1 MSTGLSPSRWIAV
14 GVVTAFSAALFQVS
28 FIRILSYV
36 FPFQMI
42 FAVSLVTG
50 AAIFF
55 SGIGALLARSLP
67 WLTPAALLTAAAS
80 PAALYAI
87 SLFTTR
93 SMTDYV
99 SFGIAVGL
107 CAVPFTL
114 YGLMNGICYR
124 ALHAMDRRLIA
135 PLIGLSSVAFFI
147 GLTGAAFFGGA
158 IGIVT
163 LALIAAAALAVLP
176 LRPLPAAV
184 AFVVLAALLVLC
196 GVEERAFQLI
206 AREPALWDRSAKSA
220 AVVGGGWSPYA
231 RVDLVD
237 MGRGRLAGM
246 YNGVQY
252 WMTGAPEDDVP
263 FRRALYGTVTGS
275 ALVIG
280 TGGGHGL
287 RSLTNASRI
296 EAVELDPL
304 VVSLLKGPL
313 ASYNGGIYGR
323 IAEAHA
329 GDGRSYLDNA
339 PGAYDAII
347 FEAAEVGLSNY
358 HKSFITLENYLY
370 TREAMASAFGKLA
383 PDGAL
388 IIIHTDTHVPR
399 ERFMKALPSEAR
411 FRTFQASSEVPG
423 FAHLRF
429 TTDIT
434 VASRDPATL
443 KRWTAAVLASDPSA
457 VDETGRFTAS
467 ERFLSATAV
476 TDDRPV
482 LYLRDLSQ
490 LTPFAVVAFILLA
503 VAFALGLRG
512 GRSIG
517 GFFLLTGVSFMV
529 TQLYIINLLRAAV
542 NGYVETSSIALG
554 VFTLGSAAG
563 ALLAAR
569 IPARRAVFALVPA
582 SFVLVAILSLF
593 PFGALLA
600 VKLALIA
607 VAVFPVAFITGTFFP
622 KGFFVAPVGSGAWYY
637 AIDTVASAGAFLLF
651 YLITAAAGF
660 SYAGLFGLACYLGA
674 GLLLLRM

>member
-1 MSTGLSPSRWIAV
+1 MSKGFLPSRWIVV

-55 SGIGALLARSLP
+55 SGLGALLARPLP
-67 WLTPAALLTAAAS
+67 WLTPAAILTAVAS

-99 SFGIAVGL
+99 SFGVAVGL

-114 YGLMNGICYR
+114 YGLLNGICYR
-124 ALHAMDRRLIA
+124 AVHGADRRLVA

-158 IGIVT
+158 VGIVT
-163 LALIAAAALAVLP
+163 LALLAAAALAVLP
-176 LRPLPAAV
+176 LRPAPAVV

-196 GVEERAFQLI
+196 GVEQRAFRLI
-206 AREPALWDRSAKSA
+206 ARKPALWDRSATA
-220 AVVGGGWSPYA
+220 PAVVGGGWSPYA

-252 WMTGAPEDDVP
+252 WMTGAPEHDVP
-263 FRRALYGTVTGS
+263 FRRALYGAVTGS
-275 ALVIG
+275 VLVIG

-287 RSLTNASRI
+287 LSLVNASRV

-313 ASYNGGIYGR
+313 ASYNGGIYNR
-323 IAEAHA
+323 IAVAHA
-329 GDGRSYLDNA
+329 GDGRSYLDNSA
-339 PGAYDAII
+339 GTYDAII

-370 TREAMASAFGKLA
+370 TREAMASAFEKLA
-383 PDGAL
+383 PAGAL

-399 ERFMKALPSEAR
+399 ERFMRALPSEAR
-411 FRTFQASSEVPG
+411 FRTFQAISEIPG
-423 FAHLRF
+423 FPHLRF

-434 VASRDPATL
+434 VASRDPAAL
-443 KRWTAAVLASDPSA
+443 ARWTATVLAAAPGA
-457 VDETGRFTAS
+457 VDETARFTAS
-467 ERFLSATAV
+467 EPFLSATPV

-482 LYLRDLSQ
+482 LYLRELSQ
-490 LTPFAVVAFILLA
+490 LTPFAVVAIFLIA

-512 GRSIG
+512 DRSLG

-529 TQLYIINLLRAAV
+529 IQLYIINMLRAAV

-569 IPARRAVFALVPA
+569 VSARRAVFALVPA
-582 SFVLVAILSLF
+582 FLLMIGVLSLF
-593 PFGALLA
+593 PFGAPLA
-600 VKLALIA
+600 VKLLLIA
-607 VAVFPVAFITGTFFP
+607 VAIFPVAFVTGTFFP

-651 YLITAAAGF
+651 YLITAAVGF
-660 SYAGLFGLACYLGA
+660 SYAGLFGLLCYLGA
-674 GLLLLRM
+674 GLLLLRI